1 MSVIVVLQALIF
13 ASQFP
18 EDQETM
24 NGVQCEE
31 DAAVFYLELLI
42 RVILQNRDRIAPFWH
57 SIEDHLTKL
66 IVNAKEH
73 TFLVE
78 RAVVGL
84 LRLAIRLLRREDIAP
99 QVNGTPN
106 VH

>member
-1 MSVIVVLQALIF
+1 M
-13 ASQFP
+13 
-18 EDQETM
+18 TM

-42 RVILQNRDRIAPFWH
+42 RVILQNRDRVTPFWH
-57 SIEDHLTKL
+57 NIEDHLTKL
-66 IVNAKEH
+66 IVNAKEQ

-99 QVNGTPN
+99 QVSIQTMG
-106 VH
+106 